1 MSLSEQLN
9 SILNELQGVWTETI
23 LMLGAILILLVGL
36 IRRFDVLI
44 IGVYLVSIVLGI
56 ILYYNNTFSGSI
68 LSDSLFLTSQ
78 NSSFGIIFLIVAGLL
93 PLFGRAKKHRT
104 EFYFFILAMLVGSL
118 FIMKANNL
126 LMIYLAIE
134 LVSFCSYILTNF
146 TFRKNAFEAGI
157 KYLLFGAICSATMLF
172 GLGMIYGA
180 TGTMQISG
188 WNDVFFSELFAQVGF
203 VLFLVGIFF
212 KISLAPAHLWVPVTY
227 QEAPADAAAF
237 MSIVPKLAALVLLQ
251 RLFNTQI
258 FSDDHWIL
266 RLVFALGMLTIIA
279 GTLGAFKQRNAR
291 RMISFGAI
299 AHSGF
304 LLPFAL
310 LQTTTSSDAF
320 WYYSVIYGIMNLAA
334 FYMLDRYEKAGIYEV
349 YDYNKSKAKTW
360 MGVVFSLILV
370 SLVGLPPLAGFTAK
384 FFLFSALW
392 ESGLMMYLVVSLLA
406 TVGSLFFYFRIPKS
420 IFLSPSI
427 DDRSIKF
434 KFSTKIVATLFC
446 IVLLLLFF
454 APQMVM
460 EAQQLLNNVHE

>member
-1 MSLSEQLN
+1 MSLIEQLN
-9 SILNELQGVWTETI
+9 SILNELQGVWTETA
-23 LMLGAILILLVGL
+23 LMLGAIVTLLVGL
-36 IRRFDVLI
+36 IKRLDKLVI
-44 IGVYLVSIVLGI
+44 VVYLLSIVVSIALN
-56 ILYYNNTFSGSI
+56 YNNTLSGSI
-68 LSDSLFLTSQ
+68 LSGSLALSSLS
-78 NSSFGIIFLIVAGLL
+78 SSFGFIFLIIGGLL
-93 PLFGRAKKHRT
+93 PLFGRAKQHRT
-104 EFYFFILAMLVGSL
+104 EFFFFILAMLVGSL

-126 LMIYLAIE
+126 LIIYLAIE

-146 TFRKNAFEAGI
+146 TFKEKSFEAGI

-180 TGTMQISG
+180 TGTIQIRG
-188 WNDVFFSELFAQVGF
+188 WNEVLFSGLFAQVGF

-212 KISLAPAHLWVPVTY
+212 KISLAPAHLWVPATY

-251 RLFNTQI
+251 RLFNTEI
-258 FSDDHWIL
+258 FSDDHWVL

-291 RMISFGAI
+291 RMIGFGAI

-320 WYYSVIYGIMNLAA
+320 WYYSLIYGIMNFAA
-334 FYMLDRYEKAGIYEV
+334 FFMLDRYEKTGIYEV
-349 YDYNKSKAKTW
+349 ADYNKSHKETW
-360 MGVVFSLILV
+360 IGVVFSLILV

-384 FFLFSALW
+384 FFLFSTLW
-392 ESGLMMYLVVSLLA
+392 ESGLMMYLVVALLA

-420 IFLSPSI
+420 IFLSAPV
-427 DDRSIKF
+427 DDRSINF
-434 KFSTKIVATLFC
+434 NFSTKILATLFC

-454 APQMVM
+454 VPQMVM